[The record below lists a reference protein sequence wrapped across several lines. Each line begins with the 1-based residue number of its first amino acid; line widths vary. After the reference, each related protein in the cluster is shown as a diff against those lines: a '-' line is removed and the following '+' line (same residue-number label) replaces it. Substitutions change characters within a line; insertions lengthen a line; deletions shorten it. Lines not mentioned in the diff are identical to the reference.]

1 MDMINT
7 NQNQFT
13 KENLKKD
20 GMYLLFGESRKFVAR
35 FKYRSAPVTMAKFR
49 KELIAN
55 HTPASYFKALDN
67 GKTPLGILKEA
78 NPTWYNQILSPLI
91 FAV

>member
-1 MDMINT
+1 
-7 NQNQFT
+7 
-13 KENLKKD
+13 
-20 GMYLLFGESRKFVAR
+20 
-35 FKYRSAPVTMAKFR
+35 MAKFR

-55 HTPASYFKALDN
+55 HTPANYFKALDN

-78 NPTWYNQILSPLI
+78 NPTWYNKILSPLI